1 MYYKSKDKSSTEIIF
16 GGTATIVVLLIIL
29 FSFRSCSVNKN
40 RSERNMIPISE
51 GYCYDQ
57 NTKIIYIESY
67 TGRHGD
73 KTSYSA
79 YYDEN
84 GSLCKYDVQTGEW
97 IPINKQE

>member
-1 MYYKSKDKSSTEIIF
+1 MYRESNDDSFGKEIW
-16 GGTATIVVLLIIL
+16 GGIATIIVGLIIL
-29 FSFRSCSVNKN
+29 LSLHSCSVNES

-84 GSLCKYDVQTGEW
+84 GRLCKYDVQTGEW
-97 IPINKQE
+97 ISINNQ